1 MKELFDIVSEK
12 CSEKVTKSYSTS
24 FSIATKMLASHIQQD
39 IYNIYGFVRLSD
51 EIVDSLHNYDKELLF
66 NRFEKDLN
74 NSIKEKISLNPILN
88 SFQHTF
94 HKYNFD
100 ISLVNSFMKSMRWDL
115 YKKKYSSNSDYKE
128 YIYGSADVVGL
139 MCLKVFVDGDNEKY
153 NELKKY
159 AMSLGSAFQK
169 VNFLR
174 DVKNDFENL
183 NRTYFPKVD
192 FLNFSEKDKNK
203 IILEIESDFKNGLKG
218 IYLLPNNSRFG
229 VYTAYK
235 YYISLLKKLKKTP
248 SKSIIS
254 TRIRIPNYVK
264 MGLLAESYLN
274 YHFNSYK

>member
-1 MKELFDIVSEK
+1 MF
-12 CSEKVTKSYSTS
+12 KS
-24 FSIATKMLASHIQQD
+24 
-39 IYNIYGFVRLSD
+39 FV
-51 EIVDSLHNYDKELLF
+51 N
-66 NRFEKDLN
+66 
-74 NSIKEKISLNPILN
+74 
-88 SFQHTF
+88 
-94 HKYNFD
+94 
-100 ISLVNSFMKSMRWDL
+100 
-115 YKKKYSSNSDYKE
+115 
-128 YIYGSADVVGL
+128 
-139 MCLKVFVDGDNEKY
+139 GDNEKY

-248 SKSIIS
+248 SKFIFQPEFEYLIMLKWDYLQNPILIIIL
-254 TRIRIPNYVK
+254 TLIND
-264 MGLLAESYLN
+264 
-274 YHFNSYK
+274 

>member
-24 FSIATKMLASHIQQD
+24 FSIATKMLASYIQQD

-115 YKKKYSSNSDYKE
+115 HKKKYSSNSDYKE

-139 MCLKVFVDGDNEKY
+139 MCLKVFVNGDNEKY
-153 NELKKY
+153 NELKN
-159 AMSLGSAFQK
+159 S
-169 VNFLR
+169 
-174 DVKNDFENL
+174 
-183 NRTYFPKVD
+183 
-192 FLNFSEKDKNK
+192 
-203 IILEIESDFKNGLKG
+203 
-218 IYLLPNNSRFG
+218 NNSSSFIPSAAG
-229 VYTAYK
+229 
-235 YYISLLKKLKKTP
+235 SPKTT
-248 SKSIIS
+248 IGGTS
-254 TRIRIPNYVK
+254 T
-264 MGLLAESYLN
+264 E
-274 YHFNSYK
+274 